1 LDGSRVHPETYEW
14 ARKMAVDALEL
25 DDAVDQTVALEEI
38 LKAPE
43 RLKELDLDAFAEEL
57 TRQVC
62 NRAAAGKPLALR
74 RTETLNG
81 YNFPKWRVGLKKPKI
96 GNRKSTLLYRLV

>member
-43 RLKELDLDAFAEEL
+43 KLKELDLDAFAEEL
-57 TRQVC
+57 TRQV
-62 NRAAAGKPLALR
+62 
-74 RTETLNG
+74 
-81 YNFPKWRVGLKKPKI
+81 
-96 GNRKSTLLYRLV
+96 RKLILFV